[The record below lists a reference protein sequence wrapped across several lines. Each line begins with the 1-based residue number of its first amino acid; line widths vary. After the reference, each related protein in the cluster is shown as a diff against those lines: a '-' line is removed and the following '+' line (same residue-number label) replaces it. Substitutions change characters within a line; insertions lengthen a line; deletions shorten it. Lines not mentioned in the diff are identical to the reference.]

1 MKKSLFIA
9 IFSTLCLQQAT
20 QGQTIEVLQR
30 WESSRSTKIEELAHH
45 EFAYKALSKDEA
57 EKAADILEQKWFKEV
72 QQTYT
77 QALNDSVI
85 AHDDLTLRFVKR
97 VLGEKPADGYSLYI
111 SMHGGGSAPT
121 RVNDQ
126 QWANQIRLYTPA
138 EGIYIAPRAP
148 WDDWNMWFKPGLDEL
163 FEKLIQCM
171 VATMGV
177 NPDKVYLLG
186 YSAGGDGVWR
196 MAPRMADSW
205 AAASMMAG
213 HPGEASQVNLRNTPF
228 MIWMGEKDS
237 AYNRNKLAVHHG
249 KIMDSLQMADKAG
262 YIHETHIIEGK
273 GHWMQR
279 ADTLAIDWMAQHRRN
294 PYPKRVVWR
303 QEEVARRNFYWLEI
317 PDNQECR
324 HKMTVIAEYDGNKI
338 NIEHCDYSA
347 ITLYANDKMMN
358 LDKPI
363 TVYYKGKKIFKGKAE
378 RTMATMSQ
386 TLTARGDIR
395 YIFPAKL
402 EIELE

>member
-1 MKKSLFIA
+1 MKKGLIIA
-9 IFSTLCLQQAT
+9 MFSTLCLQQAA
-20 QGQTIEVLQR
+20 QGQTIEALQK
-30 WESSRSTKIEELAHH
+30 WESSNSAKIEELANQ
-45 EFAYKALSKDEA
+45 EFANKALSSAEA
-57 EKAADILEQKWFKEV
+57 AKAAAILEQKWLKNA
-72 QQTYT
+72 QQNYT
-77 QALNDSVI
+77 QALNDNVI
-85 AHDDLTLRFVKR
+85 THNNLTLKFVKR

-249 KIMDSLQMADKAG
+249 KIMDSLQMADKEG

-279 ADTLAIDWMAQHRRN
+279 ADTLAIGWMAKHRRN
-294 PYPKRVVWR
+294 PYPERVVWR
-303 QEEVARRNFYWLEI
+303 QEEVTRRNFYWLGV

-324 HKMTVIAEYDGNKI
+324 HKMTVIAEYNGNKI
-338 NIEHCDYSA
+338 NIEQCDYQSL
-347 ITLYANDKMMN
+347 TLYINDQMMN

-386 TLTARGDIR
+386 TLATRGDLR
-395 YIFPAKL
+395 YMFTAKL
-402 EIELE
+402 EIKLQ

>member
-1 MKKSLFIA
+1 MKKGLIIA
-9 IFSTLCLQQAT
+9 MFSTLCLQQAA
-20 QGQTIEVLQR
+20 QGQAIEALQK
-30 WESSRSTKIEELAHH
+30 WESSNSAKIEELVNQ
-45 EFAYKALSKDEA
+45 EFANKALSSAEA
-57 EKAADILEQKWFKEV
+57 AKAAAILEQKWLKNA
-72 QQTYT
+72 QQNYT
-77 QALNDSVI
+77 QALNDNVI
-85 AHDDLTLRFVKR
+85 THNNLTLKFVKR

-111 SMHGGGSAPT
+111 SMHGGGSAPS

-249 KIMDSLQMADKAG
+249 KIMDSLQMADKEG

-279 ADTLAIDWMAQHRRN
+279 ADTLAIGWMAKHRRN
-294 PYPKRVVWR
+294 PYPERVVWR
-303 QEEVARRNFYWLEI
+303 QEEVTRRNFYWLGV
-317 PDNQECR
+317 PNNQECR
-324 HKMTVIAEYDGNKI
+324 HKMTVIAEYNGNKI
-338 NIEHCDYSA
+338 NIEQCDYQSL
-347 ITLYANDKMMN
+347 TLYINDQMMN
-358 LDKPI
+358 LEKPI

-378 RTMATMSQ
+378 RTMATMSE
-386 TLTARGDIR
+386 TLETRGDLR
-395 YIFPAKL
+395 YMFTAKL
-402 EIELE
+402 EIKLQ

>member
-1 MKKSLFIA
+1 MKKGLIVA
-9 IFSTLCLQQAT
+9 MFSTLCLQQAA
-20 QGQTIEVLQR
+20 QGPAIEALQK
-30 WESSRSTKIEELAHH
+30 WDSSNSAKIEELVNQ
-45 EFAYKALSKDEA
+45 EFANKALSSAEA
-57 EKAADILEQKWFKEV
+57 AKAAAILEQKWLKNA
-72 QQTYT
+72 QQNYT
-77 QALNDSVI
+77 QALNDNVI
-85 AHDDLTLRFVKR
+85 THNNLTLKFVKL

-111 SMHGGGSAPT
+111 SMHGGGSAPS

-279 ADTLAIDWMAQHRRN
+279 ADTLAIGWMAKHRRN
-294 PYPKRVVWR
+294 PYPERVVWR
-303 QEEVARRNFYWLEI
+303 QEEVTRRNFYWLGV

-324 HKMTVIAEYDGNKI
+324 HKMTVIAEYNGNKI
-338 NIEHCDYSA
+338 NIEQCDYQSL
-347 ITLYANDKMMN
+347 TLYINDQMMN

-386 TLTARGDIR
+386 TLATRGDLR
-395 YIFPAKL
+395 YTFPAKL
-402 EIELE
+402 EIKLQ

>member
-1 MKKSLFIA
+1 MKKGIIIA
-9 IFSTLCLQQAT
+9 MFASLCLQQGA
-20 QGQTIEVLQR
+20 QGQAIEALQK
-30 WESSRSTKIEELAHH
+30 WESEGHTKIEELANQ
-45 EFAYKALSKDEA
+45 EFAKRPLSKNEAQKALA
-57 EKAADILEQKWFKEV
+57 IIEQKWMKEA
-72 QQTYT
+72 QQKYA
-77 QALNDSVI
+77 QPLNDNVI
-85 AHDDLTLRFVKR
+85 THDNLTLKFTKR

-111 SMHGGGSAPT
+111 SMHGGGSAPS

-126 QWANQIRLYTPA
+126 QWANQIRLYTPS

-148 WDDWNMWFKPGLDEL
+148 WDDWNMWFKPGLDKL

-171 VATMGV
+171 VATMDV

-228 MIWMGEKDS
+228 MIWMGERDS
-237 AYNRNKLAVHHG
+237 AFNRNKLAAHHG

-273 GHWMQR
+273 GHWMDR
-279 ADTLAIDWMAQHRRN
+279 ADTLAIGWMAQHRRN
-294 PYPKRVVWR
+294 PYPNRVVWR
-303 QEEVARRNFYWLEI
+303 QEEVTRRNFYWLGI
-317 PDNQECR
+317 PDSVERR
-324 HKMTVIAEYDGNKI
+324 HKMTVIAQYEGNTI
-338 NIEHCDYSA
+338 DIEHCDYSA
-347 ITLYANDKMMN
+347 LTLYLNDQMMN

-363 TVYYKGKKIFKGKAE
+363 TVRYKGNKIFKGKAV
-378 RTMATMSQ
+378 RTSATMSQ
-386 TLTARGDIR
+386 TLTARGDVR

>member
-1 MKKSLFIA
+1 MKKSLIIA
-9 IFSTLCLQQAT
+9 IFSTLCVQQAA
-20 QGQTIEVLQR
+20 QGQAIEALQK
-30 WESSRSTKIEELAHH
+30 WEASSSTKIEELVNHN
-45 EFAYKALSKDEA
+45 FANIALSKNEA
-57 EKAADILEQKWFKEV
+57 EKALGIIKQKWLKNSQEEYAQV
-72 QQTYT
+72 
-77 QALNDSVI
+77 LNDNVI
-85 AHDDLTLRFVKR
+85 TNGDLKLKFTKR
-97 VLGEKPADGYSLYI
+97 VLGKKPADGYSLYI
-111 SMHGGGSAPT
+111 SMHGGGSAPS

-228 MIWMGEKDS
+228 MIWMGERDS
-237 AYNRNKLAVHHG
+237 AFNRNKLAVHHG
-249 KIMDSLQMADKAG
+249 KIMDSLQMADKSG

-273 GHWMQR
+273 GHWMDR
-279 ADTLAIDWMAQHRRN
+279 ADTLAISWMAKHRRN
-294 PYPKRVVWR
+294 PYPNRVVWR
-303 QEEVARRNFYWLEI
+303 QEEVTRRNFYWLGL
-317 PDNQECR
+317 PDNQERR
-324 HKMTVIAEYDGNKI
+324 HKMTVIAEYDGNTI
-338 NIEHCDYSA
+338 IIEHCDYSA
-347 ITLYANDKMMN
+347 LTIYLNDQMMN

-363 TVYYKGKKIFKGKAE
+363 KVCYKGKKIFKGKAV
-378 RTMATMSQ
+378 RTSATMSQ
-386 TLTARGDIR
+386 TLATRGDLR

-402 EIELE
+402 EIKLQ